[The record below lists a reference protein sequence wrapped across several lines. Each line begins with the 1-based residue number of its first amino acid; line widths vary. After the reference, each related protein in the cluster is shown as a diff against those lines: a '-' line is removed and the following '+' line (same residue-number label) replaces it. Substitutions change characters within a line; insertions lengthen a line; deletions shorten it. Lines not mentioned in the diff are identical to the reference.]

1 MRYSL
6 KWPGLRPDAHLIA
19 DTMKRLISLIRKEFY
34 HIFRDKRTL
43 LILFGMPVAQILLF
57 GYAITNEIKD
67 ARIVVM
73 DQSNDHMSRRLAEKL
88 VASGYFLPDGQAEN
102 IGDVEELFKQG
113 KIKMAVVIGPDFA
126 GTLQAGRASVQ
137 LLADATDPNTA
148 NTLVNYASAIVQDF
162 QRELNEVAGQPILV
176 GAEVRL
182 QYNPSLK
189 GVFLF
194 VPGLITIL
202 LMLVSAMMT
211 SISIAREKETGT
223 MEVLLASPMN
233 PGQVIVAKVVPYFT
247 LAFTDAVLVLLLG
260 RFVFGVPILGSVP
273 LLLAEI
279 MLFIIMALSLGI
291 LISTVVE
298 TQQTALLL
306 SLMGLMLPTILLS
319 GFIFPIENMPLPLQV
334 ISHIIPARWFIVI
347 EKAIMLK
354 GLGIAYFW
362 KETLILVGFTVLF
375 LGISI
380 KKFNVRLA

>member
-1 MRYSL
+1 
-6 KWPGLRPDAHLIA
+6 
-19 DTMKRLISLIRKEFY
+19 MKRLRALIRKEFY

-43 LILFGMPVAQILLF
+43 LILFGMPVVQILLF

-67 ARIVVM
+67 AHVAIW
-73 DQSNDHMSRRLAEKL
+73 DQSRDPLSIRLTEKL
-88 VASGYFLPDGQAEN
+88 LASGYFLPDGQAQSREE
-102 IGDVEELFKQG
+102 VEMLFKQG
-113 KIKMAVVIGPDFA
+113 KIKMAVIIEAGFA
-126 GTLQAGRASVQ
+126 RKLQHEGAASVQ

-148 NTLVNYASAIVQDF
+148 NTLVNYATAIIQDF
-162 QRELNEVAGQPILV
+162 QLEISQPNPAPLLV
-176 GAEVRL
+176 NAEVRM

-202 LMLVSAMMT
+202 MMLVSAMMT
-211 SISIAREKETGT
+211 SISIAREKEMGT

-233 PGQVIVAKVVPYFT
+233 PGQVIVAKVVPYFA
-247 LAFTDAVLVLLLG
+247 LAFLDAVVVLLLG
-260 RFVFGVPILGSVP
+260 RFVFGVPVVGSVP

-291 LISTVVE
+291 LISTVAR
-298 TQQTALLL
+298 TQQTALMM

-319 GFIFPIENMPLPLQV
+319 GFIFPIENMPWPLQA

-362 KETLILVGFTVLF
+362 KETLILLGFTIFFIGV
-375 LGISI
+375 SI
-380 KKFNVRLA
+380 KKFNVRLG

>member
-1 MRYSL
+1 
-6 KWPGLRPDAHLIA
+6 
-19 DTMKRLISLIRKEFY
+19 MKRLISLIKKEFY

-67 ARIVVM
+67 AHIVIL
-73 DQSNDHMSRRLAEKL
+73 DQSGDDISRRMSEKL
-88 VASGYFLPDGQAEN
+88 VASGYFLPSGQADN
-102 IGDVEELFKQG
+102 IADVENLFKKG
-113 KIKMAVVIGPDFA
+113 TVKMAVVISPDFA
-126 GTLQAGRASVQ
+126 ENLKHEGKASVQ

-148 NTLVNYASAIVQDF
+148 NTLVNYATAIIQDF
-162 QRELNEVAGQPILV
+162 QRELNQPGQTPLLV
-176 GAEVRL
+176 DAQVRL

-233 PGQVIVAKVVPYFT
+233 PGQVIMAKVVPYFV
-247 LAFTDAVLVLLLG
+247 LAFLDAVLVLLLG
-260 RFVFGVPILGSVP
+260 RFVFGVPIMGSVP

-279 MLFIIMALSLGI
+279 MLFIVMALSLGI
-291 LISTVVE
+291 LISTVAQ
-298 TQQTALLL
+298 TQQTALLM

-319 GFIFPIENMPLPLQV
+319 GFIFPIENMPLPLRV

-354 GLGIAYFW
+354 GVGIAYFW
-362 KETLILVGFTVLF
+362 KETLILMGFTTFFIGV
-375 LGISI
+375 SI
-380 KKFNVRLA
+380 KKFNVRLG

>member
-1 MRYSL
+1 
-6 KWPGLRPDAHLIA
+6 
-19 DTMKRLISLIRKEFY
+19 MKRLISLIKKECY
-34 HIFRDKRTL
+34 HILRDKRTL
-43 LILFGMPVAQILLF
+43 LILFGMPVVQILLF

-67 ARIVVM
+67 ARVAIW
-73 DQSNDHMSRRLAEKL
+73 DQSNDHMSVRLAEKL
-88 VASGYFLPDGQAEN
+88 AVSGYFLPEGQVHSKED
-102 IGDVEELFKQG
+102 IEQLFSEG
-113 KIKMAVVIGPDFA
+113 KIKLAIVIEQGFA
-126 GTLQAGRASVQ
+126 DRLEHERKASVQ

-148 NTLVNYASAIVQDF
+148 NTLVNYAAAIIMNF
-162 QRELNEVAGQPILV
+162 QQEANLPNAVPLLV
-176 GAEVRL
+176 KAEVKM
-182 QYNPSLK
+182 QYNPSLR

-194 VPGLITIL
+194 VPGLITII

-233 PGQVIVAKVVPYFT
+233 PGQVIIAKVIPYFV
-247 LAFTDAVLVLLLG
+247 LAFLDAVIVLLLG
-260 RFVFGVPILGSVP
+260 TYVFEVPIMGSVP

-291 LISTVVE
+291 LISTVAK

-319 GFIFPIENMPLPLQV
+319 GFIFPIENMPLPLRV
-334 ISHIIPARWFIVI
+334 ISHVIPARWFIVI

-362 KETLILVGFTVLF
+362 KETLILIGFTVF
-375 LGISI
+375 FIGVSI
-380 KKFNVRLA
+380 RKFNVRLG

>member
-1 MRYSL
+1 
-6 KWPGLRPDAHLIA
+6 
-19 DTMKRLISLIRKEFY
+19 MKRLISLIRKEFY

-43 LILFGMPVAQILLF
+43 LILFGMPVVQILLF

-67 ARIVVM
+67 AHIAIL
-73 DQSNDHMSRRLAEKL
+73 DQSRDNVSRKLSEKL
-88 VASGYFLPDGQAEN
+88 VASGYFLSDGQAEN
-102 IGDVEELFKQG
+102 IQDVEQLFRQG
-113 KIKMAVVIGPDFA
+113 KIKMAVVLEPDF
-126 GTLQAGRASVQ
+126 GQKLKYDGKASVQ

-148 NTLVNYASAIVQDF
+148 NTLVNYATAIIQDF
-162 QRELNEVAGQPILV
+162 QKSLNGPNQAPVLV
-176 GAEVRL
+176 NAEIRL

-194 VPGLITIL
+194 VPGIITIL

-233 PGQVIVAKVVPYFT
+233 PGQVIIAKVVPYFF
-247 LAFTDAVLVLLLG
+247 LSFIDAVVVLLLG
-260 RFVFGVPILGSVP
+260 RYVFGVPIMGSVP

-291 LISTVVE
+291 LISTVAQ

-319 GFIFPIENMPLPLQV
+319 GFIFPIENMPLPLQIV
-334 ISHIIPARWFIVI
+334 SNIIPARWFIII

-354 GLGIAYFW
+354 GVGIAYFW
-362 KETLILVGFTVLF
+362 KETLILLGFTVAF
-375 LGISI
+375 LGLSI
-380 KKFNVRLA
+380 KKFNVRLD